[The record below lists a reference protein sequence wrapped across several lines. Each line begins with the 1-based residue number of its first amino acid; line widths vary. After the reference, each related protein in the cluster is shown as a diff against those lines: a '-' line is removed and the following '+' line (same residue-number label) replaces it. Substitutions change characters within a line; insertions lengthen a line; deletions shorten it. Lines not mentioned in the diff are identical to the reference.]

1 MRDTSF
7 CNQKNVHKPVES
19 GVMLGYTYLRVLVE
33 LLVEEIAVAGERLSP
48 DATNGLIYVN
58 IHLQQ

>member
-1 MRDTSF
+1 
-7 CNQKNVHKPVES
+7 
-19 GVMLGYTYLRVLVE
+19 MLGYTYLRVLVE